1 MNCYEWKLILSNYYV
16 NPYFTYIK
24 LFRIW
29 NKLVGCQTGITCP
42 RYVPTLET
50 NCKQHKDI
58 SFSIM
63 SIGSEQRRML
73 SCNEICSGS
82 SQEIF
87 WLATQK
93 DGVPEIMQTVCRV
106 DGCR

>member
-1 MNCYEWKLILSNYYV
+1 M
-16 NPYFTYIK
+16 K
-24 LFRIW
+24 LFRIR

-50 NCKQHKDI
+50 NCKQHKDM

-63 SIGSEQRRML
+63 SVEFEQRRML

-82 SQEIF
+82 SQEI
-87 WLATQK
+87 L
-93 DGVPEIMQTVCRV
+93 
-106 DGCR
+106 